1 VGCDQGK
8 RIEGRGRANLKR
20 MNAPPEFLDGGEGVY
35 GADGAPPGGLLGLA
49 LRVVKP
55 EGPGVLER
63 VRGGRGRSA
72 GDVGDLALLP
82 VVVLG
87 RGAASGARGG
97 RPGVGLLGHG
107 VVAVVREAFLYAGRT
122 ETETENAGPPPRLSR
137 FPFPLIPSVLL
148 LSSHR
153 NGPGQ
158 ARPMVGGWDRPAS
171 RQIHYNTVRIV
182 DL

>member
-1 VGCDQGK
+1 
-8 RIEGRGRANLKR
+8 

-49 LRVVKP
+49 LRVVEP

-72 GDVGDLALLP
+72 GEVGDLALLP

-107 VVAVVREAFLYAGRT
+107 VAAVVREAFLYAGRTET

-158 ARPMVGGWDRPAS
+158 AHGRWLG
-171 RQIHYNTVRIV
+171 
-182 DL
+182 